1 MNAPA
6 PSRFPLTNEEKATPL
21 WRRLEAYLNG
31 RLQELRES
39 NDGMRLE
46 PDRCQ
51 LVGRIAEVKFL
62 LSFGKDG
69 AGTIPVLD
77 MSRLGIP
84 DTAR

>member
-21 WRRLEAYLNG
+21 WKRLEAFLNG

-39 NDGMRLE
+39 NDGMKLE

-62 LSFGKDG
+62 LSFGKDEAVTFPG
-69 AGTIPVLD
+69 FD
-77 MSRLGIP
+77 MSRPGLSG
-84 DTAR
+84 TAR